1 MNDNQKY
8 AAKVITESTESFI
21 RFCQAAQRSEMLIS
35 YLEVSS
41 KLISKNNDEAK
52 QYFKGIYDHVHNPE
66 IAKESLSN
74 NMDTF
79 LNIGFYEEHLCS
91 MIYVSA
97 IDNLIIYFKEI
108 LSEVVFAKP
117 QILKSQETERLDFI
131 LEHESISDL
140 INAISDKKIE
150 ELFYKGIED
159 IEKFFKSR
167 LGIDIFKTK
176 EAKESINRLIKQRNL
191 TVHNRRKI
199 SKDFAKQ
206 FPDVENSIGQYLI
219 FEFSY
224 ISTINLQLFNFVASM
239 DEEISKKFEL
249 KKVSLKI

>member
-1 MNDNQKY
+1 MNEGNQKY
-8 AAKVITESTESFI
+8 PARIITESTESFI
-21 RFCQAAQRSEMLIS
+21 RFQQAVQRSEMLIS

-41 KLISKNNDEAK
+41 KLISKNNNEAK
-52 QYFKGIYDHVHNPE
+52 QYLKRIYDNVHNPE
-66 IAKESLSN
+66 IAKESLSKN
-74 NMDTF
+74 LDTF
-79 LNIGFYEEHLCS
+79 LNLGFYEEHLCS

-97 IDNLIIYFKEI
+97 IDNLTIYFKEI
-108 LSEVVFAKP
+108 LSEVVSAKP

-131 LEHESISDL
+131 LEYESIGDL

-176 EAKESINRLIKQRNL
+176 IGKENINWLIKQRNL

-206 FPDVENSIGQYLI
+206 FPDLKNSVGQYLI

-224 ISTINLQLFNFVASM
+224 VSEINLQLFNFVASM
-239 DEEISKKFEL
+239 DKEISEKFEL
-249 KKVSLKI
+249 KKVSL